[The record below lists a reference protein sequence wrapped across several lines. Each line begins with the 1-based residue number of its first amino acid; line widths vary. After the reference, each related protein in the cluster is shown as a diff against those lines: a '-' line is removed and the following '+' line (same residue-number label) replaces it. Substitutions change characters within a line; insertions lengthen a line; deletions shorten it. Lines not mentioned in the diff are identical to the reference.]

1 MLAEYR
7 DAVGATE
14 AITNINQQRGNKNLQ
29 MLCKQ
34 YPFLGSSA
42 RRICPVF
49 DMSCWAVVN
58 PEDSNPV
65 RSRFALEYVAA

>member
-7 DAVGATE
+7 DAVGTTE

-34 YPFLGSSA
+34 YPFLGSPRSPDLSSLRYVVLG
-42 RRICPVF
+42 RRQ
-49 DMSCWAVVN
+49 SGG
-58 PEDSNPV
+58 
-65 RSRFALEYVAA
+65 

>member
-14 AITNINQQRGNKNLQ
+14 AITNFNQQRGNKNLR

-34 YPFLGSSA
+34 YRFLGSSRSPDLSSLRYVVLG
-42 RRICPVF
+42 RRQ
-49 DMSCWAVVN
+49 SGG
-58 PEDSNPV
+58 
-65 RSRFALEYVAA
+65 